1 MPATYRS
8 TSSSWKTLRGKT
20 TSNNLRTCE
29 TVSAGAFFFQP
40 DLEMPEKEM
49 GQHTREHVMVPAGVF
64 AHFIVIHTEF
74 GFRFLKTLFNRPPD
88 STEQHQETQ
97 GRTPRHVA
105 EVVPVLRMRPEGP
118 LDEQPHRHGGR
129 AILTQHEPFAGEL
142 VGDGACGPL
151 RH

>member
-29 TVSAGAFFFQP
+29 TVSAGAFFCQP
-40 DLEMPEKEM
+40 DLEMPEEAM
-49 GQHTREHVMVPAGVF
+49 GQHTREHVMMPAGVF

-88 STEQHQETQ
+88 
-97 GRTPRHVA
+97 GFVA
-105 EVVPVLRMRPEGP
+105 SFRLRRFVVWSP
-118 LDEQPHRHGGR
+118 L
-129 AILTQHEPFAGEL
+129 
-142 VGDGACGPL
+142 
-151 RH
+151 